1 MEKYLYVVK
10 NMFEKVEEKRKD
22 IIPTDAHVTIVYIL
36 VNVIVNQFTA
46 RMLTRLL
53 IILQDIVS
61 QL

>member
-1 MEKYLYVVK
+1 
-10 NMFEKVEEKRKD
+10 MFEKVEEKRKD